1 MQTGRRNRA
10 NFADIT
16 GHPRPHWAHT
26 GLESDQSSPRAA
38 QARKRGRSNLSG
50 RRHAPTALGKGGDD
64 PEPAPM
70 WWQVGQAI
78 GIKHA
83 SDYKRTARDGVTLP
97 NLTTARAT
105 RTRRGRARGA
115 GDPPPLNSCQKG
127 ETSIRGRPRLVFC
140 LPSSSAESPRRPD
153 WSRLHH
159 SFAPCRSTAAHERQI
174 AICRHQQGFG
184 QHPKPACQCE

>member
-1 MQTGRRNRA
+1 MRYHNLPVTRQDYLNVAYLGHPRRSYRRRRKRICRRRFARPSAANPTGHITMQTGRRNRA

-83 SDYKRTARDGVTLP
+83 SDYNAPHATA
-97 NLTTARAT
+97 
-105 RTRRGRARGA
+105 
-115 GDPPPLNSCQKG
+115 
-127 ETSIRGRPRLVFC
+127 
-140 LPSSSAESPRRPD
+140 
-153 WSRLHH
+153 
-159 SFAPCRSTAAHERQI
+159 
-174 AICRHQQGFG
+174 
-184 QHPKPACQCE
+184 